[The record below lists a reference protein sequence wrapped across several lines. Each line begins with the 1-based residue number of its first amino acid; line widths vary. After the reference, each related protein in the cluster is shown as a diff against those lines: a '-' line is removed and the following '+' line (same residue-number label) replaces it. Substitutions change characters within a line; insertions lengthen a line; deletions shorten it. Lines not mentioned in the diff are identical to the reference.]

1 MAEQQHFEGFDAEPE
16 EESRSS
22 HKRQAQAIR
31 KLVEKIANLGEQSF
45 KLEKLRENMLNGGVE
60 VLNGF
65 CSLILDTDRNK
76 LRTLIKKA
84 KSELAADAESSKP
97 NSRALFKYLK
107 SEIARAGVEIPHELI
122 K

>member
-1 MAEQQHFEGFDAEPE
+1 MLGA
-16 EESRSS
+16 SS
-22 HKRQAQAIR
+22 K
-31 KLVEKIANLGEQSF
+31 EDPNTM

-65 CSLILDTDRNK
+65 CSLILDTDRSK